1 MQRTTT
7 QHKFTQKVVISLMS
21 VALVFSMLS
30 LTACNSSNNATN
42 PSSNITVKNQTSVQE
57 IDRDV
62 SIEKTT
68 LIDIPEA
75 TISADSISFQND
87 SLKLTLTMTN
97 KTSKP
102 ISIQAGTL
110 GFSANYINNYMVD
123 DGYIGTDLEPNESKT
138 ADVFFNSNLFK
149 MFGINKIGEIGIGI
163 TIKNNQ
169 TSKDYSKVNYDL
181 IHREVVSIKTS
192 QYDSVDMNVDTY
204 PEAITNED
212 LLHTLDLTILK
223 FSKENSFDQN
233 GISIKSLGLF
243 KNTDGETSVALEIQN
258 TNNLLVSA
266 NASDVTINNEMAY
279 EGSWIGEAIALNKIA
294 VMVITLNDVVNMAQ
308 DNENIQNIDL
318 ENISTVGIKF
328 TVFDENS
335 NTIVSPTE
343 LEFNF

>member
-30 LTACNSSNNATN
+30 LTACNSSNNVTN

-87 SLKLTLTMTN
+87 SLKLMLTMTN

-149 MFGINKIGEIGIGI
+149 MFGINKGIGI

-169 TSKDYSKVNYDL
+169 TSKDYSKVNYNL

-223 FSKENSFDQN
+223 FSKEDSFDQN

-279 EGSWIGEAIALNKIA
+279 EGSWIGEAIAPNKIA
-294 VMVITLNDVVNMAQ
+294 VMVITLNDVVSMAQ

>member
-30 LTACNSSNNATN
+30 LTACNSSNNVTN

-87 SLKLTLTMTN
+87 SLKLMLTMTN

-149 MFGINKIGEIGIGI
+149 MFGINKGIGI

-169 TSKDYSKVNYDL
+169 TSKDYSKVNYNL

-223 FSKENSFDQN
+223 FSKEDSFYQN

-279 EGSWIGEAIALNKIA
+279 EGSWIGEAIAPNKIA
-294 VMVITLNDVVNMAQ
+294 VMVITLNDVVSMAQ